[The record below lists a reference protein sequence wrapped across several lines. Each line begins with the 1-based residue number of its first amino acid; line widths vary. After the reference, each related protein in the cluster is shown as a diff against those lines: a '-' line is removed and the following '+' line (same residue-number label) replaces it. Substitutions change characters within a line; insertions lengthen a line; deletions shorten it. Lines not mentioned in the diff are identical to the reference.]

1 MYYGPGMGS
10 WGIALMIVG
19 NVIFSGLLVVAAV
32 AVVRR
37 AGLGQAPPSSTA
49 EVPPQNV
56 LAQRF
61 ARGEI
66 SEEEYLHGLQV
77 LSRTEF
83 RPEPEK
89 EPRR

>member
-1 MYYGPGMGS
+1 MMYYGPGMGS

-19 NVIFSGLLVVAAV
+19 NVIFWGLLVVAAV

-37 AGLGQAPPSSTA
+37 TGLGQG
-49 EVPPQNV
+49 VPPTARCHHRV
-56 LAQRF
+56 FLAQRF

-66 SEEEYLHGLQV
+66 SEEQYLHGLQV
-77 LSRTEF
+77 LSRTEL